1 MIDAELRKTA
11 ELARLNLSDEEHERL
26 RGEVEN
32 VLSYFDSMAAAEAAQ
47 GGATAYAVDDNPF
60 EAGGNG
66 AAGARARSV
75 SQLRPDR
82 IRTESI
88 AETLLES
95 AGDVEDRFIAIPNVL

>member
-1 MIDAELRKTA
+1 MFDAELRKTA
-11 ELARLNLSDEEHERL
+11 ELAKLSLSDEEHERL
-26 RGEVEN
+26 RCEVET

-47 GGATAYAVDDNPF
+47 GGATAHAVDDNPSD
-60 EAGGNG
+60 AGENG
-66 AAGARARSV
+66 ATGAQTRTV

-95 AGDVEDRFIAIPNVL
+95 AGDIEDRFIAIPNVL